1 MQRIRTFG
9 LQYTQPQLDI
19 WNILLELFNN
29 GEIKYFCMT
38 NTRAFIRFH
47 IVKTLINVQSMFP
60 KNVKVH
66 IEIRDD
72 CLMKAMLSKQST
84 FCECGDIAKRAKQ
97 RNASNE
103 TQQVIDKLV
112 EGQNLIVSL
121 IDKTNENHNQ
131 HIKQITD
138 ICKTIAKQSPTIIQN
153 NIQNNNNKIS
163 LNVFLN
169 EHCKNAYDIT
179 EFARSIDINLDDMML
194 YKSLGHAEALTRI
207 INKAY
212 NNLDINQRPIHCT
225 DVKRETMYV
234 KDEDKWVND
243 QTKELTEKAICIV
256 ANKSLKNMS
265 LWKNANP
272 DYMNCDDKKQ
282 EYAIIMRNLLGGLTD
297 FEIDENKKK
306 VIRNLS
312 KSTYLN
318 REELLKIKGTKN

>member
-1 MQRIRTFG
+1 MQRVRTY
-9 LQYTQPQLDI
+9 LLHYTLPRLDV
-19 WNILLELFNN
+19 WNILMELFNT
-29 GEIKYFCMT
+29 GEIKYFCLT
-38 NTRAFIRFH
+38 KNRGFVRFH
-47 IVKTLINVQSMFP
+47 MIKSLLHVQSMFP
-60 KNVKVH
+60 KNVKVQV
-66 IEIRDD
+66 EIRDD
-72 CLMKAMLSKQST
+72 CLVKAMLSKQST
-84 FCECGDIAKRAKQ
+84 FCECGDIAKRTKHKT
-97 RNASNE
+97 ASNE

-121 IDKTNENHNQ
+121 IDKTNDNHNQ

-138 ICKTIAKQSPTIIQN
+138 ICMTIAKQSPTIIQN

-179 EFARSIDINLDDMML
+179 EFARSIDINLDDVML
-194 YKSLGHAEALTRI
+194 YKSLGHTEALTRI

-225 DVKRETMYV
+225 DIKRETLYV

-243 QTKELTEKAICIV
+243 ETKELTEKAICIV

-272 DYMNCDDKKQ
+272 DYMNSDDKKL

-297 FEIDENKKK
+297 YEIDENKKK

-318 REELLKIKGTKN
+318 RDELLKVK

>member
-1 MQRIRTFG
+1 MQRIRTFA
-9 LQYTQPQLDI
+9 LQFTQPQLDI
-19 WNILLELFNN
+19 WNILLELFNKE
-29 GEIKYFCMT
+29 EIKYFCLT
-38 NTRAFIRFH
+38 NNRAFIRFH
-47 IVKTLINVQSMFP
+47 MIKSLFNVQTMFP

-72 CLMKAMLSKQST
+72 CLIKAMMSKQST
-84 FCECGDIAKRAKQ
+84 FCEYGDIAKRAKQ

-131 HIKQITD
+131 HIQQITD
-138 ICKTIAKQSPTIIQN
+138 ICKTIAKQSPTLIQN
-153 NIQNNNNKIS
+153 NIQNNNKIS

-194 YKSLGHAEALTRI
+194 YKSLGHTEALTRI

-212 NNLDINQRPIHCT
+212 NSLDINQRPIHCT
-225 DVKRETMYV
+225 DVKRETLYV
-234 KDEDKWVND
+234 KDEDRWVND
-243 QTKELTEKAICIV
+243 ETKELTEKAICIV

-306 VIRNLS
+306 IIRNLS

-318 REELLKIKGTKN
+318 REELLKVK

>member
-1 MQRIRTFG
+1 MQRVRTY
-9 LQYTQPQLDI
+9 LLHYTLPQLDI
-19 WNILLELFNN
+19 WNILLELYNT
-29 GEIKYFCMT
+29 GEIKYFCLT
-38 NTRAFIRFH
+38 NNRGFVRFH
-47 IVKTLINVQSMFP
+47 MIKSLLHVQSMFP
-60 KNVKVH
+60 KNVKVQ

-72 CLMKAMLSKQST
+72 CLVKAMLSKQST
-84 FCECGDIAKRAKQ
+84 FCECGDIAKRTKHKT
-97 RNASNE
+97 ASNE

-121 IDKTNENHNQ
+121 IDKTNDNHNQ

-138 ICKTIAKQSPTIIQN
+138 ICMTIAKQSPTIIQN

-179 EFARSIDINLDDMML
+179 EFARSIDINLDDVML
-194 YKSLGHAEALTRI
+194 YKSLGHTEALTRI

-225 DVKRETMYV
+225 DIKRETLYV

-243 QTKELTEKAICIV
+243 ETKELTEKAICIV

-272 DYMNCDDKKQ
+272 DYMNTDDKKL

-297 FEIDENKKK
+297 HEIDENKKK

-318 REELLKIKGTKN
+318 RDELLKVK

>member
-1 MQRIRTFG
+1 
-9 LQYTQPQLDI
+9 
-19 WNILLELFNN
+19 
-29 GEIKYFCMT
+29 
-38 NTRAFIRFH
+38 
-47 IVKTLINVQSMFP
+47 MFP

-84 FCECGDIAKRAKQ
+84 FCECGEIAKRAKQ

-131 HIKQITD
+131 HIQQITD

-318 REELLKIKGTKN
+318 REELLKVKGT

>member
-1 MQRIRTFG
+1 MQRVRTY
-9 LQYTQPQLDI
+9 LLHYTLSQLDI
-19 WNILLELFNN
+19 WNILLELYNK
-29 GEIKYFCMT
+29 GEIKYFCLT
-38 NTRAFIRFH
+38 KNRGFVRFH
-47 IVKTLINVQSMFP
+47 IVKTMLNVQSMFP
-60 KNVKVH
+60 KNVKVQV
-66 IEIRDD
+66 EIRDD
-72 CLMKAMLSKQST
+72 CLVKAMLSKQST
-84 FCECGDIAKRAKQ
+84 FCECGDIAKRTKHKT
-97 RNASNE
+97 ASSE

-121 IDKTNENHNQ
+121 IDKTNDNHNQ

-138 ICKTIAKQSPTIIQN
+138 ICMTIAKQSPTIIQN

-179 EFARSIDINLDDMML
+179 EFARSIDINLDDVML
-194 YKSLGHAEALTRI
+194 YKSLGHTEALTRI

-225 DVKRETMYV
+225 DIKRETLYV

-243 QTKELTEKAICIV
+243 ETKELTEKAICIV

-272 DYMNCDDKKQ
+272 DYMNSDDKKL

-297 FEIDENKKK
+297 HEIDENKKK

-318 REELLKIKGTKN
+318 RDEFLKVK